1 MPVTADDVALSV
13 RHAVDALAAAPTG
26 WDKPAGELAWTCWE
40 TGEHIADDLVFYATQ
55 LTRTAT
61 DGMTPFT
68 LTARRDGG
76 PEVMAFADPDAGPA
90 GLLDM
95 VDACGGLLVA
105 AVRAAPPDA
114 TGYHVFGRAD
124 AEGFAAMGVVEVL
137 VHTADIAAGLG
148 VPWQPPADLCERV
161 LARLFP
167 DVEPAA
173 DPWQTLLWATG
184 RTALPDRPQRTEWR
198 WHSAPLQSVT

>member
-13 RHAVDALAAAPTG
+13 RHAVDALAPARTG
-26 WDKPAGELAWTCWE
+26 WDSLAGDLTWTCWE

-55 LTRTAT
+55 LTRTAV
-61 DGMTPFT
+61 DGITPFT
-68 LTARRDGG
+68 LTARREGG
-76 PEVMAFADPDAGPA
+76 PEVVAFADPDAGPA

-95 VDACGGLLVA
+95 VDACGGLLAA
-105 AVRAAPPDA
+105 AVRSAPPDA
-114 TGYHVFGRAD
+114 RGHHVFGRAD

-148 VPWQPPADLCERV
+148 VPWQPPTALCEGV

-167 DVEPAA
+167 DVAPTA
-173 DPWQTLLWATG
+173 DPWQTLRWATG

-198 WHSAPLQSVT
+198 WHSAPL